1 MSENP
6 HSHNDEVQD
15 SSASAPVHS
24 TEYSHDEQTDA
35 TVPLTPEYAAELREP
50 NVPADA
56 DAAEVTVPWGT
67 HPSADTAERKGTR
80 SRAVNPL
87 SWMQPAR
94 CLRCWMIR
102 SLVNVTSWNL
112 PVFFPPIRALR
123 TLRLRQ
129 PGCFLRTVPSPDG
142 RHEAAAAARAP

>member
-1 MSENP
+1 VSENP

-67 HPSADTAERKGTR
+67 HPSADTAERKGDEEPGSESAELDATR
-80 SRAVNPL
+80 PMPPL
-87 SWMQPAR
+87 LDDPQSGERDELEPTRVLPAEAGDETPDAAPR
-94 CLRCWMIR
+94 QTRG
-102 SLVNVTSWNL
+102 VT
-112 PVFFPPIRALR
+112 
-123 TLRLRQ
+123 
-129 PGCFLRTVPSPDG
+129 
-142 RHEAAAAARAP
+142 

>member
-67 HPSADTAERKGTR
+67 HPSADTAERKGDEEPGSESAELDATR
-80 SRAVNPL
+80 PMPPL
-87 SWMQPAR
+87 LDEP
-94 CLRCWMIR
+94 
-102 SLVNVTSWNL
+102 
-112 PVFFPPIRALR
+112 
-123 TLRLRQ
+123 Q
-129 PGCFLRTVPSPDG
+129 PGERGELEPTRVLPADTSLEDV
-142 RHEAAAAARAP
+142 EAEATRVAAER